1 MLIATDE
8 FAALARDAAHAQGLP
23 DARIA
28 TVAHPIGGITDE
40 ALRGRADSAVDAVLA
55 LLTGAP
61 EER

>member
-8 FAALARDAAHAQGLP
+8 FAALARDAGRAQGLP

-28 TVAHPIGGITDE
+28 TVTHPIGGIPAD
-40 ALRGRADSAVDAVLA
+40 ALRGRAESAVDTVLE

>member
-8 FAALARDAAHAQGLP
+8 FAALARVAARAQGLP

-40 ALRGRADSAVDAVLA
+40 ALRGRAESAVDEVLTI
-55 LLTGAP
+55 LTGAQ